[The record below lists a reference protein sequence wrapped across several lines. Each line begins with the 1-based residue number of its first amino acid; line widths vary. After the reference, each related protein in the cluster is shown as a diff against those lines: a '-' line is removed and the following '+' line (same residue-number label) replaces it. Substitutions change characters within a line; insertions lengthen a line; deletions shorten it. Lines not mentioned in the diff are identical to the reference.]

1 MRTAQ
6 AALRNRHTWAGLAL
20 GCLLAAAAVFVWSR
34 GPHEAEANARGS
46 EPASPGAIPAA
57 SSGIEAPSGPAET
70 ASASQPA
77 AARFH
82 EDYFSR
88 NYSATYSYASP
99 AYAPA
104 DWSRAGAPSAAPPP
118 PSIFTVPSVTDL
130 LGSAKVGA
138 DVPALAVPSAA
149 LRDVSSLAPAAKL
162 SGPAPSAPA
171 GLLTNNTPFHLFV
184 TSDPVTAASSTAS
197 DAPSITSSGS
207 TAGTVGTATG
217 AVSTVTGAAG
227 SLLRK

>member
-6 AALRNRHTWAGLAL
+6 AALRNRSTWAGLAL
-20 GCLLAAAAVFVWSR
+20 GCALAAAAAFVWSR
-34 GPHEAEANARGS
+34 GPQEAEANARGS
-46 EPASPGAIPAA
+46 EPASPGTISPAR
-57 SSGIEAPSGPAET
+57 SGIEAPSVPAET
-70 ASASQPA
+70 ASASQPPS
-77 AARFH
+77 ARF

-118 PSIFTVPSVTDL
+118 PSIFTLPSVTDL
-130 LGSAKVGA
+130 LGSAKVA
-138 DVPALAVPSAA
+138 PDVPTLAVPSAS
-149 LRDVSSLAPAAKL
+149 LSDVSTLAPAAKL
-162 SGPAPSAPA
+162 SVPAPSAPA

-197 DAPSITSSGS
+197 GAPSITSSGS